1 MAKNKT
7 KTVTLKKKK
16 KRIRTLFPLEDVD
29 SVRRTEDTEA
39 GTEDNLDGLPESP
52 GLELV
57 A

>member
-1 MAKNKT
+1 M
-7 KTVTLKKKK
+7 
-16 KRIRTLFPLEDVD
+16 D

-57 A
+57 TAQILS